1 MRMTHSSLRH
11 VSIRTGS
18 PGGGSHRRHRNL
30 TTRGRVVRGI
40 VVLALMWVAV
50 GIAVPALL
58 GHGSPGL
65 ARAAGHQHASHHAT
79 VAGPVPNPS
88 RPWMY

>member
-1 MRMTHSSLRH
+1 MRTHSSLRH
-11 VSIRTGS
+11 VSTRTGNA
-18 PGGGSHRRHRNL
+18 GGGSHRRHRTL

-50 GIAVPALL
+50 GIALPTLL
-58 GHGSPGL
+58 GHGSPGT
-65 ARAAGHQHASHHAT
+65 ARAVGHQHASHHAT